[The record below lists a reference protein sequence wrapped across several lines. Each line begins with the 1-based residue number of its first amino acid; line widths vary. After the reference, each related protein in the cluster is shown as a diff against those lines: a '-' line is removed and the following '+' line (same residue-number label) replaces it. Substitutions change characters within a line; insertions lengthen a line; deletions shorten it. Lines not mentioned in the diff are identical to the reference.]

1 MGAHY
6 TRFQSWWLSQVLV
19 PENSMLSFDSCFD
32 NLDKADL
39 CLSVFPWW
47 YLKTTW
53 AASGIKGAEFAFLS
67 TQPTFLD
74 GHRCTGRNRETG
86 IAMMVKPISE
96 KDSERPSLKPA

>member
-47 YLKTTW
+47 YLKTTR
-53 AASGIKGAEFAFLS
+53 AASDTKGLNLPFCPSNQHSSMAIDVPGE
-67 TQPTFLD
+67 
-74 GHRCTGRNRETG
+74 
-86 IAMMVKPISE
+86 IE
-96 KDSERPSLKPA
+96 KRGSP